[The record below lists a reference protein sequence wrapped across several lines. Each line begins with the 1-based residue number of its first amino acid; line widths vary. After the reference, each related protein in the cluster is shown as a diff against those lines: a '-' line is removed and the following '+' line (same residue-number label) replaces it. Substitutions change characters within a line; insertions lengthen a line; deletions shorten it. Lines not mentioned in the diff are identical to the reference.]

1 MTACCVENA
10 LIFYYKY
17 LWVRTFRLGIFII
30 IKDILEACQRLQPFD
45 LKKKQNNNN
54 KNNTQNVQSSNIS
67 WLLLGNVG
75 KAIMG
80 ITSRLIHKKKF

>member
-30 IKDILEACQRLQPFD
+30 IKDILEACQRLQPFA
-45 LKKKQNNNN
+45 LKKTLTKTTRKTCNL
-54 KNNTQNVQSSNIS
+54 VIS
-67 WLLLGNVG
+67 LDYFWE
-75 KAIMG
+75 M
-80 ITSRLIHKKKF
+80 

>member
-45 LKKKQNNNN
+45 LKN
-54 KNNTQNVQSSNIS
+54 KTTTTTTKTTRKTCNLVIS
-67 WLLLGNVG
+67 LDYFWE
-75 KAIMG
+75 M
-80 ITSRLIHKKKF
+80 

>member
-45 LKKKQNNNN
+45 LKKKTLTKTTRKTCNL
-54 KNNTQNVQSSNIS
+54 VIS
-67 WLLLGNVG
+67 LDYFWE
-75 KAIMG
+75 M
-80 ITSRLIHKKKF
+80 

>member
-30 IKDILEACQRLQPFD
+30 IEDILEACQRLQPFD
-45 LKKKQNNNN
+45 LKKTTTTKTTRKTCNL
-54 KNNTQNVQSSNIS
+54 VIS
-67 WLLLGNVG
+67 LDYFLE
-75 KAIMG
+75 M
-80 ITSRLIHKKKF
+80 

>member
-45 LKKKQNNNN
+45 LKKKKQQQQQ
-54 KNNTQNVQSSNIS
+54 KQHA
-67 WLLLGNVG
+67 
-75 KAIMG
+75 KRAI
-80 ITSRLIHKKKF
+80 

>member
-30 IKDILEACQRLQPFD
+30 IKDILEACQRLQQF
-45 LKKKQNNNN
+45 KKK
-54 KNNTQNVQSSNIS
+54 
-67 WLLLGNVG
+67 
-75 KAIMG
+75 
-80 ITSRLIHKKKF
+80 KKKTLTKTTRKTCNLVISLDYFWEM

>member
-30 IKDILEACQRLQPFD
+30 IEDILEACQRLQPFD
-45 LKKKQNNNN
+45 LKKKNNNN

-67 WLLLGNVG
+67 WLLLGNVS
-75 KAIMG
+75 K
-80 ITSRLIHKKKF
+80 LLWV

>member
-45 LKKKQNNNN
+45 LKKKKALTKTTRKTCNL
-54 KNNTQNVQSSNIS
+54 VIS
-67 WLLLGNVG
+67 LDHFWE
-75 KAIMG
+75 M
-80 ITSRLIHKKKF
+80 

>member
-45 LKKKQNNNN
+45 LKKN
-54 KNNTQNVQSSNIS
+54 KTTTTKTTRKTCNLVIS
-67 WLLLGNVG
+67 LDYFWE
-75 KAIMG
+75 M
-80 ITSRLIHKKKF
+80 

>member
-45 LKKKQNNNN
+45 FKKKKKLTKTTRKTCNL
-54 KNNTQNVQSSNIS
+54 VIS
-67 WLLLGNVG
+67 LDYFWE
-75 KAIMG
+75 
-80 ITSRLIHKKKF
+80 T

>member
-45 LKKKQNNNN
+45 LKKKKKLTKTTHKTCNL
-54 KNNTQNVQSSNIS
+54 VIS
-67 WLLLGNVG
+67 LDYFWE
-75 KAIMG
+75 M
-80 ITSRLIHKKKF
+80 

>member
-1 MTACCVENA
+1 MTACCVENT

-45 LKKKQNNNN
+45 LKKKQTTTTKTTRKTCNL
-54 KNNTQNVQSSNIS
+54 VIS
-67 WLLLGNVG
+67 LDFFWE
-75 KAIMG
+75 M
-80 ITSRLIHKKKF
+80 